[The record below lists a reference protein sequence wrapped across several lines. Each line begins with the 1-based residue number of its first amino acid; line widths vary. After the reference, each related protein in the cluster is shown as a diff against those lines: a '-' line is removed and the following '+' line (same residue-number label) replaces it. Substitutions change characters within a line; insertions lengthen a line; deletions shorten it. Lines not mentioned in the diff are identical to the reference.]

1 MADEY
6 PHVGHLDEFTH
17 AMGYDGAFE
26 AGMTVCVESYIGAE
40 GGAEGVKLEQQVLI
54 TDAGVQLLSPYP
66 FEEEL
71 ME

>member
-1 MADEY
+1 MPHADQ
-6 PHVGHLDEFTH
+6 GDQHLLTC
-17 AMGYDGAFE
+17 GALCRVRSQP
-26 AGMTVCVESYIGAE
+26 MGAE

-54 TDAGVQLLSPYP
+54 TDTGVQLLSPYP